1 MTFGVRWRARARVVF
16 GLGVRGVA
24 QVGRAAIE
32 LARVKRSLGQRGLRE
47 SLADGEYEDLFA
59 PSVAGSDPKSDAN
72 GIARDQSRI
81 VRIAAKRVGATCLPR
96 SIVLARRLRDSGL
109 HPSVRIGVAE
119 LPTLGMA
126 AHAWVELNGQPVGE
140 DAASFAPFGVA
151 EVGRAI
157 RSLGAK
163 E

>member
-1 MTFGVRWRARARVVF
+1 
-16 GLGVRGVA
+16 L
-24 QVGRAAIE
+24 
-32 LARVKRSLGQRGLRE
+32 KRSLYQRGLRE
-47 SLADGEYEDLFA
+47 SLDAGEYEALFA
-59 PSVAGSDPKSDAN
+59 FSGAGSGAKSEPSEI
-72 GIARDQSRI
+72 GREQSRI

-96 SIVLARRLRDSGL
+96 SIVLARRLRDGGL

-119 LPTLGMA
+119 LPKIGMA

-140 DAASFAPFGVA
+140 DASSFAPFGVE

-157 RSLGAK
+157 RSLGTK